1 MVVSTGKCVAATC
14 QLYFCCLGHRSG
26 CALRNARHRRLFHI
40 LHHLLSCLHSPR
52 KYRSDRSKQP
62 RLLFFRE
69 PQALSPTRTGKSG
82 KHLLM
87 SGKTHS
93 MWNECPQPRNTFHR
107 GLSFLHSSKSH
118 FLWLKFKT

>member
-14 QLYFCCLGHRSG
+14 QLYFCCLGRRSG
-26 CALRNARHRRLFHI
+26 CALRNAHRRRLFHI
-40 LHHLLSCLHSPR
+40 LRHLLSRLHSPR

-82 KHLLM
+82 KHLCQAKRIRCGM
-87 SGKTHS
+87 NAH
-93 MWNECPQPRNTFHR
+93 NHEI
-107 GLSFLHSSKSH
+107 LSTEDFPSYIQANHI
-118 FLWLKFKT
+118 FYG